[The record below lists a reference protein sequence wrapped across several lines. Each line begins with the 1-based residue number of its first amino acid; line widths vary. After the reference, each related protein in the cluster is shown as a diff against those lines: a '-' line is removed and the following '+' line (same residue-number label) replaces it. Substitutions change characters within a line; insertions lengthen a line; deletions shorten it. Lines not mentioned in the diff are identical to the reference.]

1 MTEALIAL
9 LVYGLLGMAALSWVG
24 VLPARSA
31 LPQIRRDSPDFDA
44 MANLAP
50 ALLAIALALIS
61 LVYLALWPLALAWEL
76 WANGLPRRGDS

>member
-1 MTEALIAL
+1 
-9 LVYGLLGMAALSWVG
+9 
-24 VLPARSA
+24 
-31 LPQIRRDSPDFDA
+31 